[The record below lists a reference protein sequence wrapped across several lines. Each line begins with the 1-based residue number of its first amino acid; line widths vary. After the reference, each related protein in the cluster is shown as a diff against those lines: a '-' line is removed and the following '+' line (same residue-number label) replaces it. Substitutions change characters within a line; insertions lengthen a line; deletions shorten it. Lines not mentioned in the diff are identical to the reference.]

1 MRDLQ
6 RDAAFSAP
14 EQTAECVQSSLEQ
27 LSLLETLAKA
37 QQENEALHARV
48 LFLTKQ
54 IEELRSNTRSAEFDY
69 EKLADKVFERVQASV
84 PVPRL
89 QQLDQIEDLLQ
100 MLEDMKA
107 SEAETA
113 DRESA
118 SDAQSPSHEIE
129 VSAQLQAIREQ
140 IQKLS
145 VARS

>member
-14 EQTAECVQSSLEQ
+14 EQTAECVQSSLKQ
-27 LSLLETLAKA
+27 LSLLETLAKV

-48 LFLTKQ
+48 VFLTKQ
-54 IEELRSNTRSAEFDY
+54 IEELRSLSRPAEFDY

-89 QQLDQIEDLLQ
+89 HQLDQIEDLLQ
-100 MLEDMKA
+100 MLEDMKV
-107 SEAETA
+107 A
-113 DRESA
+113 DTNAAHRESA

-129 VSAQLQAIREQ
+129 VSDQLQAIREQ